1 MVQEETFFSR
11 EKLEEQVNSLN
22 CVKKENQIAPEN
34 AYVSFVNSEF
44 TIVPETE
51 GNELNTK
58 EAYQMI
64 CRAIDNDAAEVN
76 LESDPKAYKKADVTK
91 ESSELQNM
99 VNTYKNLTKA
109 NITYTFGDETV
120 RILVIEDEMSI
131 NDLLCMNLEIAGY
144 ETVGYLD
151 GNEAYEAI
159 IQDHAFQCALVD
171 IMLPGRDGYSLLPK
185 LKQYE
190 IPVIFLTAKGD
201 IASKIKGLKDGA
213 EDYIVKPFEMLEV
226 MVRLEKVLERN
237 GTVQEQIQIGDVIID
252 TASRTV
258 TKMGMEIYLKPME
271 YNCLMVFA
279 KNPNKALTR
288 NQILQELWNEEF
300 CGETRTVDAH
310 VGRIRKKLGWQD
322 KIKTIPRIGY
332 RLKVDL

>member
-1 MVQEETFFSR
+1 MDLYARTSIDQVRYKDGTVLTLDR
-11 EKLEEQVNSLN
+11 TMGGIAGGGEKQD
-22 CVKKENQIAPEN
+22 KENGVMIIRN
-34 AYVSFVNSEF
+34 SFPQLVDVDNLQAVHF
-44 TIVPETE
+44 
-51 GNELNTK
+51 GN
-58 EAYQMI
+58 
-64 CRAIDNDAAEVN
+64 ID
-76 LESDPKAYKKADVTK
+76 
-91 ESSELQNM
+91 Q
-99 VNTYKNLTKA
+99 
-109 NITYTFGDETV
+109 
-120 RILVIEDEMSI
+120 
-131 NDLLCMNLEIAGY
+131 
-144 ETVGYLD
+144 
-151 GNEAYEAI
+151 YEAI

-252 TASRTV
+252 TSSRTV

-271 YNCLMVFA
+271 YNCRMVFA

-332 RLKVDL
+332 RLEVDL

>member
-1 MVQEETFFSR
+1 M
-11 EKLEEQVNSLN
+11 
-22 CVKKENQIAPEN
+22 
-34 AYVSFVNSEF
+34 
-44 TIVPETE
+44 
-51 GNELNTK
+51 
-58 EAYQMI
+58 
-64 CRAIDNDAAEVN
+64 
-76 LESDPKAYKKADVTK
+76 
-91 ESSELQNM
+91 
-99 VNTYKNLTKA
+99 
-109 NITYTFGDETV
+109 
-120 RILVIEDEMSI
+120 
-131 NDLLCMNLEIAGY
+131 CMNLEIAGY

-201 IASKIKGLKDGA
+201 IASK
-213 EDYIVKPFEMLEV
+213 MEV

-310 VGRIRKKLGWQD
+310 VGRIRKKLGW
-322 KIKTIPRIGY
+322 
-332 RLKVDL
+332 

>member
-1 MVQEETFFSR
+1 M
-11 EKLEEQVNSLN
+11 
-22 CVKKENQIAPEN
+22 
-34 AYVSFVNSEF
+34 
-44 TIVPETE
+44 
-51 GNELNTK
+51 
-58 EAYQMI
+58 
-64 CRAIDNDAAEVN
+64 
-76 LESDPKAYKKADVTK
+76 KA
-91 ESSELQNM
+91 
-99 VNTYKNLTKA
+99 
-109 NITYTFGDETV
+109 
-120 RILVIEDEMSI
+120 RILVIEDEPAI
-131 NDLLCMNLEIAGY
+131 NNLLCMNLEVTGY
-144 ETVGYLD
+144 QTVSYLD
-151 GNEAYEAI
+151 GNDASEGIAW
-159 IQDHAFQCALVD
+159 DHEFQCALVD
-171 IMLPGRDGYSLLPK
+171 IMLPGKDGYTLLPE
-185 LKQYE
+185 LNHYG
-190 IPVIFLTAKGD
+190 IPVIFLTARAD
-201 IASKIKGLKDGA
+201 IASKVKGLKEGA

-332 RLKVDL
+332 RLEVDL

>member
-1 MVQEETFFSR
+1 MAKILIVEDDVNIAKMLEVTLSIGGYESERCDNGKKAVDLVTSQSYDLVLLDVMLPDMDGFKVIEYIDKEET
-11 EKLEEQVNSLN
+11 
-22 CVKKENQIAPEN
+22 A
-34 AYVSFVNSEF
+34 
-44 TIVPETE
+44 
-51 GNELNTK
+51 
-58 EAYQMI
+58 
-64 CRAIDNDAAEVN
+64 
-76 LESDPKAYKKADVTK
+76 
-91 ESSELQNM
+91 
-99 VNTYKNLTKA
+99 
-109 NITYTFGDETV
+109 
-120 RILVIEDEMSI
+120 
-131 NDLLCMNLEIAGY
+131 
-144 ETVGYLD
+144 
-151 GNEAYEAI
+151 
-159 IQDHAFQCALVD
+159 
-171 IMLPGRDGYSLLPK
+171 
-185 LKQYE
+185 
-190 IPVIFLTAKGD
+190 VIFLTALQDVMDKV
-201 IASKIKGLKDGA
+201 KGLKLGA

-332 RLKVDL
+332 RLEVDL

>member
-1 MVQEETFFSR
+1 M
-11 EKLEEQVNSLN
+11 
-22 CVKKENQIAPEN
+22 
-34 AYVSFVNSEF
+34 
-44 TIVPETE
+44 
-51 GNELNTK
+51 
-58 EAYQMI
+58 
-64 CRAIDNDAAEVN
+64 
-76 LESDPKAYKKADVTK
+76 KA
-91 ESSELQNM
+91 
-99 VNTYKNLTKA
+99 
-109 NITYTFGDETV
+109 

-151 GNEAYEAI
+151 GNGAYEAI

-252 TASRTV
+252 TSSRTV

-332 RLKVDL
+332 RLEVDL